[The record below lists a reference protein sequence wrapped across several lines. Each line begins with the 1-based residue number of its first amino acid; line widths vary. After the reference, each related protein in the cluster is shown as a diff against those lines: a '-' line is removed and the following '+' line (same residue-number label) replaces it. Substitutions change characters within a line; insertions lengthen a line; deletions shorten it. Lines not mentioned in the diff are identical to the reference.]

1 MANTMRAAVYRRFNI
16 NMAALYGRGV
26 IRLLYRSDVEIEV
39 YEIGNEIGIFGF
51 IRDHQDEVIK

>member
-1 MANTMRAAVYRRFNI
+1 MYRRFNI